1 MRKIALTVTALA
13 AACWAGSAAA
23 GDKGPTVE
31 LDGLKSTT
39 PASWKAPGGKLGTFR
54 IYQFA
59 LPKAKEDKEDAE
71 LVIFAFGP
79 GGGGGIK
86 ENIKRWQGTFAPPQG
101 KTFDDITKVETFKVG
116 SVPVTYV
123 DISGTYLFKAAPF
136 VANAKVTP
144 KENFRMIGVVFES
157 DKEGP
162 YFMRLTGPART
173 VEAHKKDFDN
183 WLKGFK

>member
-1 MRKIALTVTALA
+1 MRKIALTVVALA
-13 AACWAGSAAA
+13 AACWAGPAAA
-23 GDKGPTVE
+23 GGKGTAVE
-31 LDGLKSTT
+31 LDGLKSTA
-39 PASWKAPGGKLGTFR
+39 PAAWKPAEKLSKFR

-59 LPKAKEDKEDAE
+59 LPKADADKEDAE

-79 GGGGGIK
+79 GGGGGVK
-86 ENIKRWQGTFAPPQG
+86 ENIKRWQGTFAPPAG
-101 KTFDDITKVETFKVG
+101 KTFDDVTKVETFKVG

-123 DISGTYLFKAAPF
+123 EISGTYLYKFPPAAP
-136 VANAKVTP
+136 NAKLTP
-144 KENFRMIGVVFES
+144 KENFRMIGVIFES

-173 VEAHKKDFDN
+173 VEASKKAFDE